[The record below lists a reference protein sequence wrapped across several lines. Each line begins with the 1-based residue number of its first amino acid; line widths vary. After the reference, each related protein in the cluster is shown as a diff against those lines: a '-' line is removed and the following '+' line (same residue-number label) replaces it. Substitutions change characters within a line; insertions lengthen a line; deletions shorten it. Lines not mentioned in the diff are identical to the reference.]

1 MRQSYTQKALY
12 RIGQD
17 ALLLELT
24 ERAKFKELA
33 SSLESPSEANHL
45 TRDESKAG
53 TQGCDYELPY
63 IVLPHLVW
71 EKK

>member
-1 MRQSYTQKALY
+1 M
-12 RIGQD
+12 
-17 ALLLELT
+17 LELT

-33 SSLESPSEANHL
+33 SVLEFPSEANHL